1 MEEDDD
7 MFNLSNSAIKNPT
20 VKVKENFFDSVK
32 DDVLVIK
39 VDGKK
44 GNKSSKIDDF
54 EERY

>member
-7 MFNLSNSAIKNPT
+7 MFNLSSSAIKNPT

>member
-32 DDVLVIK
+32 DDVMVIK